1 MRSGEWILV
10 YGFLMLDCYMVVALG
25 VILQQKAESTIP
37 IPTFSPPEGNTT
49 FVEGTTWCVARPGV
63 SQFDLQNALDWACGL
78 GAADCSLVQP
88 GAACYEPDT
97 LLGHASYA
105 FNSYYQQNGNS
116 DIACY
121 FGGTAI
127 ITSRDPSKTP
137 QSQVLK
143 VFLFQQT
150 VQVTVPASISVQGD
164 IWIFFW
170 QQNKLLFS
178 ISFASHSMA
187 D

>member
-1 MRSGEWILV
+1 MEWS
-10 YGFLMLDCYMVVALG
+10 VVALG

-88 GAACYEPDT
+88 GAACYDPDT

-127 ITSRDPSKTP
+127 ITNRDPSKTP

-150 VQVTVPASISVQGD
+150 VQVTDCYICLSWQVTVPASISVQGECSY
-164 IWIFFW
+164 IVWTFP
-170 QQNKLLFS
+170 LS
-178 ISFASHSMA
+178 CH
-187 D
+187 